1 MKPSSVLFSAALLAT
16 VLCGSVSG
24 DAGAANNAAVLK
36 RNDKVLRVPVGH
48 KAYVKRANDPSAD
61 PSADSNASSSSSKEE
76 HTTSEKSSAAPKETS
91 TPDATSDSE
100 SEQGSL
106 EADQADGNSDDNNN
120 NDNNDN
126 NNNSADSQDNQAG
139 ESNGD
144 VVTDAQ
150 GNPIVTNLDVSYWEM
165 ITPSGVNFLS
175 GASHVHIASASA
187 SAAWGAALLAA
198 AML

>member
-1 MKPSSVLFSAALLAT
+1 MKPSSVLFSVALLAA
-16 VLCGSVSG
+16 VLCGGVSG

-48 KAYVKRANDPSAD
+48 RAYVKRADNPSAD
-61 PSADSNASSSSSKEE
+61 PSADSSASSSKEE

-106 EADQADGNSDDNNN
+106 EADQTDANSDDNNN
-120 NDNNDN
+120 NDNN

-175 GASHVHIASASA
+175 GASRVHIAGASA